1 MLPFCL
7 QVLSFFDQ
15 DFLPQRCDC
24 GEAVTFHVNS
34 LLQHLKNTNS
44 TQGITEYSLRYF
56 IKDRGIGCVGRQVH
70 FRNRAT
76 QVSAAHIRREWF
88 HAEDMDA
95 LDKCTYY
102 FCNYILVHFTNLYR
116 LFLYCQI
123 WLYLKMYCTK
133 PWVWMCNKVCDLV
146 SSWNVYNYYDKSF
159 KPLYNL
165 LTKTFLFKS
174 TYLQLQ
180 A

>member
-1 MLPFCL
+1 MTYLAYLPFVF

-34 LLQHLKNTNS
+34 LLQYLTNTTSS

-70 FRNRAT
+70 FRNRAV

-95 LDKCTYY
+95 LDKCTYT
-102 FCNYILVHFTNLYR
+102 ILLRLLIHTNCYCSVKFDS
-116 LFLYCQI
+116 FLNVLHSRKFECVKNV
-123 WLYLKMYCTK
+123 L
-133 PWVWMCNKVCDLV
+133 DLV
-146 SSWNVYNYYDKSF
+146 SSWSVYCDNCF
-159 KPLYNL
+159 K
-165 LTKTFLFKS
+165 FF
-174 TYLQLQ
+174 
-180 A
+180 